1 MIPLSLPDIGEEE
14 IVAVREALLSGWLTS
29 GPRTAEFEAAVRALT
44 GAKHA
49 VACNSGTSAIF
60 LAILA
65 EGIRGGVVLPSFTFV
80 ASANAVRTA
89 GARPVF
95 ADVDPED
102 GMLTPASIEAALVPG
117 TEAVL
122 VVHYAGQIADMDP
135 IADLCRRKGL
145 RLIEDSAETLGG
157 TYRGRHPGSWGT
169 ACFSFFPTKNVT
181 TGEGGMVTTAD
192 AAVAARVRAL
202 LAHGIEKDLHER
214 EKSARPWERSA
225 VVPGYNL
232 RMPDAAAAIGIV
244 QMRKLARMNDRR
256 RAIAARYAAGLAGL
270 PLDLPVERPGRVH
283 VYQMYCP
290 RVREGV
296 DRDALVEEL
305 RRRGVGASVHWEPAV
320 HEMPA
325 YRDLGV
331 ADGDLP
337 ATARTVGR
345 VFSLP
350 MFPGLADEQV
360 DRVIEALREVLR
372 GRSSTR
378 G

>member
-1 MIPLSLPDIGEEE
+1 
-14 IVAVREALLSGWLTS
+14 
-29 GPRTAEFEAAVRALT
+29 
-44 GAKHA
+44 
-49 VACNSGTSAIF
+49 
-60 LAILA
+60 
-65 EGIRGGVVLPSFTFV
+65 
-80 ASANAVRTA
+80 
-89 GARPVF
+89 
-95 ADVDPED
+95 
-102 GMLTPASIEAALVPG
+102 
-117 TEAVL
+117 

-296 DRDALVEEL
+296 DRDAVVEEL

-337 ATARTVGR
+337 VTARTVGR

-360 DRVIEALREVLR
+360 DRVIEALRETLR
-372 GRSSTR
+372 TQAPSR